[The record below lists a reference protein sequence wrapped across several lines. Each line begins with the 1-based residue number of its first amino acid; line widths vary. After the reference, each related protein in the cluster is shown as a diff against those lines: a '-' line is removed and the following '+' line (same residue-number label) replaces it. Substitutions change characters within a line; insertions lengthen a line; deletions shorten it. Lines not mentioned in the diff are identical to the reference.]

1 MNPAP
6 GIMYNQ
12 IADDRDHIGF
22 RFPNMDTANYGM
34 GSERPVY
41 RCTGKQQGLFKY
53 RNRTTGIA
61 STAGKFAS
69 AFARGAAVYKSIDP
83 EFSDLLAA
91 KAVSAFS
98 KGSNPEPVRARH
110 CTIFRRG

>member
-22 RFPNMDTANYGM
+22 RFPNMDTANYGK

-41 RCTGKQQGLFKY
+41 RCTGKEQGLFKY
-53 RNRTTGIA
+53 KNRATGIA
-61 STAGKFAS
+61 STAGKYTS
-69 AFARGAAVYKSIDP
+69 AFARGAEVYKSIDP
-83 EFSDLLAA
+83 EFSKLLAS

-98 KGSNPEPVRARH
+98 YGLESLPDCPRYS
-110 CTIFRRG
+110 TIFL